1 MNTITKK
8 ILSIAL
14 LMLLAIGATAE
25 GDIDPGAEVNVT
37 INSPE
42 YVLDTFEVTIDVT
55 DVSDMN
61 GGQFDLTFDPDVINV
76 LDVEDGNIDD
86 TEIPVVMWRFMDDDK
101 IRVFFKLS
109 GADGVSGSGYL
120 AKIIFEVAGDAGDTS
135 VIDIPADISDNP
147 EDRKRMLSDI
157 GADEIPANWFGT
169 NVTIGTAPA
178 ASDEAPPPTKSPT
191 IVAASAPEPTAT
203 SIETPLLESESKPS
217 ASTAR
222 AQDAPAAIVPSAS
235 SEKDELQDV
244 LTTHNFITIY
254 SFIGLLAFI
263 YAFTL
268 LR

>member
-8 ILSIAL
+8 ILSITL
-14 LMLLAIGATAE
+14 LMLLAIGAAA
-25 GDIDPGAEVNVT
+25 GDDAEVNVT
-37 INSPE
+37 VNAPE

-157 GADEIPANWFGT
+157 GADEIPANWFGA

-178 ASDEAPPPTKSPT
+178 ASDEAPPPTRSPT

-203 SIETPLLESESKPS
+203 SIETPSLMLASDPS
-217 ASTAR
+217 ALTAS
-222 AQDAPAAIVPSAS
+222 AQSAPAVPDAS
-235 SEKDELQDV
+235 SEKDESQDIF
-244 LTTHNFITIY
+244 TAHNFIAIY
-254 SFIGLLAFI
+254 SLVGLLAFI
-263 YAFTL
+263 YALTIVK
-268 LR
+268 